1 MMMNRDN
8 VEPFLRSTFKTEVTS
23 LSSIATSP
31 AMTAS
36 SCVPVNAA

>member
-1 MMMNRDN
+1 MMNRDN
-8 VEPFLRSTFKTEVTS
+8 VEPLRSTFKTEVTS